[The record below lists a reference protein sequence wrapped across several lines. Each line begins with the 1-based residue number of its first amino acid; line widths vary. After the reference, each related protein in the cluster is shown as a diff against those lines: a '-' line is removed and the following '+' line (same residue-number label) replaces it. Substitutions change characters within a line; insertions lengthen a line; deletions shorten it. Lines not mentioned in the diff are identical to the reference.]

1 MGWSCD
7 KELEGEMKDY
17 NQTALEFLQKWVDP
31 DAKPTWAMT
40 IVLQKLLYETVY
52 VVLKERN
59 EGRLDEI

>member
-1 MGWSCD
+1 VGWSCD

-40 IVLQKLLYETVY
+40 IVLQQLLRD
-52 VVLKERN
+52 VVLMAIAEY
-59 EGRLDEI
+59 EESIGS